1 MILMVP
7 MDLLVHRKG
16 ATRAFGPHRPESPS
30 KYQAVGQPVL
40 IPGTM
45 GTSSYVL
52 VGCSSGM
59 EKAFGTSCHGA
70 GRSMSRTKA
79 KGMVRGSQLRDRLES
94 EGIIIRCD
102 SNAGLSRR
110 GSNGI

>member
-1 MILMVP
+1 M
-7 MDLLVHRKG
+7 
-16 ATRAFGPHRPESPS
+16 
-30 KYQAVGQPVL
+30 L

-52 VGCSSGM
+52 VGCSEGM

-79 KGMVRGSQLRDRLES
+79 KEMVRGSELRDKLES
-94 EGIIIRCD
+94 EGIVIRCD
-102 SNAGLSRR
+102 SNTGLAEEAPMAYKDVDNVVNVVHGAHIARKVAR
-110 GSNGI
+110 CKPLAVIKGG